1 MLDDTLDRAVLPGGV
16 PALEDNQ
23 NPVAVLD
30 DVPLNLYKLN
40 LQVVQRGAIDLSSG
54 GLAFQVLG

>member
-1 MLDDTLDRAVLPGGV
+1 MLDDTFDRAVLPGGV
-16 PALEDNQ
+16 SALEDNQ
-23 NPVAVLD
+23 NPVAVPD
-30 DVPLNLYKLN
+30 DVPLNLDKLN

>member
-1 MLDDTLDRAVLPGGV
+1 MLDDTFDRAVLSGGV

-23 NPVAVLD
+23 NPMAVLD

-40 LQVVQRGAIDLSSG
+40 LQVVQRRAIDLSSG